1 MVINSRQLSLLQVGR
16 RHLGL
21 TEDQW
26 RALLIRL
33 GGSNSAAQLTP
44 EGFEAVLATMERL
57 GFAPFGAVGP
67 YFGDRAGMA
76 TPKQVQYVR
85 DMWRRYTGR
94 QFEEAEMNRWLQAKF
109 GVSSLRF
116 ADLRTVSRVIAALKD
131 MTARASAG

>member
-1 MVINSRQLSLLQVGR
+1 MAISSRQLSLLQVGR

-26 RALLIRL
+26 RALLIRI
-33 GGSNSAAQLTP
+33 GGTNSAADLTA
-44 EGFEAVLATMERL
+44 EGFEAVLGAMERL
-57 GFAPFGAVGP
+57 GFTPFGAVGP
-67 YFGDRAGMA
+67 YFGDRPGMA
-76 TPKQVQYVR
+76 SPKQVQYVR

-94 QFEEAEMNRWLQAKF
+94 PFDEAELNRWLQSKF

-131 MTARASAG
+131 MTGRAAAG